1 MALPQ
6 LVADWGGARKAR
18 QGHWGGPAWRGQ
30 RFRALVLKKKSE
42 ARLFARVL
50 ELAGAAG
57 GARPLVPPGGW
68 AMHPGPRCGP
78 PTPGAGLARRMV
90 AAGFGAALVHEAMA
104 SMNFY
109 ATGGGPWARAWPARQ
124 AHIYFF
130 WPPTLRNTGPKK

>member
-6 LVADWGGARKAR
+6 LVADWGGARKAG
-18 QGHWGGPAWRGQ
+18 QGHWGGPAWRGP
-30 RFRALVLKKKSE
+30 RFRAPVLEKKSG
-42 ARLFARVL
+42 ARPPRRVH

-90 AAGFGAALVHEAMA
+90 AAGFDVALVHEAYT
-104 SMNFY
+104 SINFY

-124 AHIYFF
+124 VHIYLF
-130 WPPTLRNTGPKK
+130 WLFILRNTGPK